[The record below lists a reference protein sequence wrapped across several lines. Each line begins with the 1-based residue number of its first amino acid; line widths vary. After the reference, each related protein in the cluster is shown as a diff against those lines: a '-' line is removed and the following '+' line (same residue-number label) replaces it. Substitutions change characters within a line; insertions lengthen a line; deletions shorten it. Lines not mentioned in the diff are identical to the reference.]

1 MRPTPYVASL
11 RIYEPLTSFSPVDQ
25 LRWSTIP
32 IESYTGRE
40 EQDRALRR
48 VILSEP
54 PSLKADGV
62 HIIDHNG
69 KRYVSPWST
78 AKRCWVALNDFKNSL
93 PNSVIPFFLPES
105 LGDAIEDISP
115 DLESRVPHI
124 ISETWIIPPRW
135 FALFSPDERL
145 RGNNQDGPFTIMRT
159 ELTKAKKRCLESH
172 QVVRQAFGE
181 GPVEAELGDLLN
193 WLNVFHPESIL
204 ECDYGGL
211 ALYLE
216 KSLEDSGSQG
226 LESDTSIEDVT
237 ASLQGLANGD
247 GVQAGVGYDALM
259 KRWRRVAALEQAM

>member
-1 MRPTPYVASL
+1 M
-11 RIYEPLTSFSPVDQ
+11 
-25 LRWSTIP
+25 
-32 IESYTGRE
+32 
-40 EQDRALRR
+40 
-48 VILSEP
+48 
-54 PSLKADGV
+54 
-62 HIIDHNG
+62 
-69 KRYVSPWST
+69 
-78 AKRCWVALNDFKNSL
+78 
-93 PNSVIPFFLPES
+93 
-105 LGDAIEDISP
+105 
-115 DLESRVPHI
+115 PHI

-135 FALFSPDERL
+135 FALFIPEERL
-145 RGNNQDGPFTIMRT
+145 RGNNPDGPFTIMRT

-216 KSLEDSGSQG
+216 KSLEDSENRG
-226 LESDTSIEDVT
+226 LDSDTSIEDVT

-247 GVQAGVGYDALM
+247 GVQAGVGYEALM